1 MGFRSR
7 HFRDRADAGAQLAVA
22 LAALALD
29 RPVVLGIPRGGVV
42 VSDQVARALGADHGV
57 IVARKLGAPWQPELA
72 IGAVSATGV
81 TYVDPVISAEAG
93 VSDEYLRDEV
103 AAKTE
108 AARRYEDAFDGR
120 RRPSLAGREVIV
132 VDDGLATGSTAIA
145 AVRSVRAEGAKRVI
159 LAVPIGPPS
168 TVQVLRREADAVV
181 CLVEEPSF
189 FAVGQFYRDFA
200 PVEDEEVRRLMN
212 GDASA

>member
-1 MGFRSR
+1 MVFRSR
-7 HFRDRADAGAQLAVA
+7 RFRDRVDAGAQLAVA
-22 LAALALD
+22 LQALKLEH
-29 RPVVLGIPRGGVV
+29 PVVLGIPRGGVV
-42 VSDQVARALGADHGV
+42 VSDRVARDLGAEHGV

-72 IGAVSATGV
+72 IGAVSASGV
-81 TYVDPVISAEAG
+81 TYIDPVISAEAG

-108 AARRYEDAFDGR
+108 AARRYEEVFDGR
-120 RRPSLAGREVIV
+120 RRPPLAGREVVV

-159 LAVPIGPPS
+159 LAVPVGPPS
-168 TVQVLRREADAVV
+168 TVRVLRREADDVV

-189 FAVGQFYRDFA
+189 FAVGQFYSDFA

-212 GDASA
+212 RDTPA